1 MPRSTNIA
9 PWHENATVDALR
21 SPRRGTQKGRIMEML
36 RGITVPAGE
45 KPTRCRVRFVTALFA
60 AATIISS
67 ADTSLADEG
76 GVGFWF
82 PGLFGSLAAVPQV
95 PGWAVGIV
103 NLYNPVSGGGNVAAA
118 RQVTINNLPVNVNV
132 NLNATIKANPDLVL
146 VDPTYVFA
154 TLVLGGQLAV
164 SLAGAYGRSIAGL
177 SGTLTESVGGITIT
191 KQGAIEDARD
201 GFSDLY
207 PEVSLRWNSGV
218 NNWMVY
224 GMGDIPVGTYDSTRL
239 ANFGIGHGAMDGGVG
254 YTYFD
259 EKAGH
264 ELSVVTGLTYNLV
277 NPSTGYQNGID
288 WHLDWAA
295 SQFLTKTLHIGV
307 VGYVYNQLTPDRG
320 CADILCPFESRTVGI
335 GPQLGIII
343 PGAAMQ
349 TYLNFKA
356 FWDVD
361 TENRASGASAW
372 VTLSFSPSPPSSS
385 HESASAPMVTKSALH
400 Q

>member
-1 MPRSTNIA
+1 MRPKRRALHFQDTSDWKPPTSSRVRSRLATAFIVFAAIACSTN
-9 PWHENATVDALR
+9 L
-21 SPRRGTQKGRIMEML
+21 SK
-36 RGITVPAGE
+36 
-45 KPTRCRVRFVTALFA
+45 
-60 AATIISS
+60 
-67 ADTSLADEG
+67 ADEG

-95 PGWAVGIV
+95 PGWALGIV
-103 NLYNPVSGGGNVAAA
+103 NLYNPVSASGNVAAA
-118 RQVTINNLPVNVNV
+118 RQVTINKLPININV
-132 NLNATIKANPDLVL
+132 NLNATIKANPNLVL

-154 TLVLGGQLAV
+154 TPVWGGQLAV
-164 SLAGAYGRSIAGL
+164 SMAGAYGRSIAGI
-177 SGTLTESVGGITIT
+177 SGTLTESVGPIIVT

-207 PEVSLRWNSGV
+207 PEAALRWNSGV
-218 NNWMVY
+218 NNWMIY

-259 EKAGH
+259 QKAGH
-264 ELSVVTGLTYNLV
+264 EFSVVTGLTYNLV

-295 SQFLTKTLHIGV
+295 SQFLTKTLQVGV
-307 VGYVYNQLTPDRG
+307 VGYVFDQLTPDRG

-343 PGAAMQ
+343 PGTSIQ

-356 FWDVD
+356 YWDVE
-361 TENRASGASAW
+361 TQNRASGASAW

-385 HESASAPMVTKSALH
+385 SSSSQSSAPPMVTKSALH
-400 Q
+400 N